1 MIFGPAFDAGKSEF
15 FSLFRLGKRENEWD
29 LLNLVSRP
37 PNHSFFRMMKYW
49 LFIAALM
56 VCLPYSVSTEITTS
70 RNMRYLLWHSPSP
83 EFSSQF
89 ERTWQP
95 EAVACKDR
103 DLVLVQ
109 ITNDADRKAYKIPK
123 DATAILLIGKD
134 GGVKAR
140 WSEQV
145 IPKKVYDLIDA
156 MPMRQQEIQRKS
168 S

>member
-1 MIFGPAFDAGKSEF
+1 M
-15 FSLFRLGKRENEWD
+15 
-29 LLNLVSRP
+29 
-37 PNHSFFRMMKYW
+37 
-49 LFIAALM
+49 AALM
-56 VCLPYSVSTEITTS
+56 VCLPYSMSTEITTS

-156 MPMRQQEIQRKS
+156 MPMRQQEIQQKS